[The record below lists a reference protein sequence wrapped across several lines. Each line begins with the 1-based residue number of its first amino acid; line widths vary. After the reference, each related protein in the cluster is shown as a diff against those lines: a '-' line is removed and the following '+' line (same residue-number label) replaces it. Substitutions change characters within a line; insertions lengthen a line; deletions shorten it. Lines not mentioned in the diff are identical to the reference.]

1 MSWHNQKDEERG
13 QSQHYSPDRDLEK
26 RPVSCLNAFG
36 LSENRSSKAATC
48 ADIRELFV
56 EDSLGLYLLSFLLTA
71 DQKKAE
77 RCFIASPDECINGNS
92 SFHQLANSWARCMI
106 VRNALRMLTT
116 NPGPCGPETAAARPA
131 TSLHDSFL
139 ARVLALENFERFV
152 YVLSVL
158 EEFPD
163 RNCAV
168 LLGVSPQR
176 IRETRNCALKHIG
189 HLDS

>member
-26 RPVSCLNAFG
+26 RAVSCLNAFG

-77 RCFIASPDECINGNS
+77 KDAKKSAKQEKKILQQLGSTVKISSILVGDAPDVVSKGS
-92 SFHQLANSWARCMI
+92 TLM
-106 VRNALRMLTT
+106 
-116 NPGPCGPETAAARPA
+116 PP
-131 TSLHDSFL
+131 
-139 ARVLALENFERFV
+139 RFDE
-152 YVLSVL
+152 L
-158 EEFPD
+158 
-163 RNCAV
+163 
-168 LLGVSPQR
+168 
-176 IRETRNCALKHIG
+176 
-189 HLDS
+189 